1 MPIAWY
7 KFACKEVKDIYEIV
21 QFSWNDLP
29 AEKVVGTNY
38 VNLQFFITTQPL
50 EVGLQGVENQP
61 EDGKIDWTEPVPP
74 VSQVNP
80 MASWCGW

>member
-1 MPIAWY
+1 M
-7 KFACKEVKDIYEIV
+7 KDIYEIV

-61 EDGKIDWTEPVPP
+61 EDGKID
-74 VSQVNP
+74 
-80 MASWCGW
+80 